1 MSQLEAQEK
10 AIGGHTFKVFKLPPL
25 DAQDVLID
33 IGQALAPAFGK
44 AANALGATGDSDAGL
59 LDLDVEDPRISSA
72 VASLAQNISKAKMRE
87 LVNTMASVSW
97 CDGKK
102 LPVVFEAVFRG
113 DLPLMYQ
120 WLWFALTV
128 NFGNFTD
135 WLGGA
140 IKNVSGLTKAAQSL
154 TISGDT
160 GQP

>member
-10 AIGGHTFKVFKLPPL
+10 AIRGHTFKVFKLPPL

-33 IGQALAPAFGK
+33 IGQAFAPALGK
-44 AANALGATGDSDAGL
+44 GMSAVGSLGSADSP
-59 LDLDVEDPRISSA
+59 LDLDVDDPRISTA
-72 VASLAQNISKAKMRE
+72 LATLAQNISKAKMRE
-87 LVNTMASVSW
+87 LINTMAGVSW

-102 LPVVFEAVFRG
+102 LPAVMDAVFRG

-128 NFGNFTD
+128 NFGNFTE

-140 IKNVSGLTKAAQSL
+140 IKNVSNLTKAAQSQ